1 MLGIDK
7 NMGFWKRLFF
17 REKPLVSFEEQV
29 NNEIYNCEQSI
40 FMYQKDLHKIRKL
53 AAELIQKNFIVPK
66 KYWYEELSN
75 LEEIFKLPQI
85 KEIDEHTFDEIKEIC
100 KSYKQQQDLRVLKID
115 VCRKNRNELTE
126 LIKQENSLRKELQ
139 KEINQ
144 EDFIA
149 KHKELSQSITEN
161 DIDKEIVSTERI
173 KMLNDEV
180 STLINE
186 LLEKKEFNKQLQI
199 LYSKYGNSA
208 DVVTVEVY
216 LDELKK
222 LIKKTDL

>member
-1 MLGIDK
+1 
-7 NMGFWKRLFF
+7 MGFWKRLFF
-17 REKPLVSFEEQV
+17 TKKALVSFEEQV

-40 FMYQKDLHKIRKL
+40 FMYQKDLHNIRKL
-53 AAELIQKNFIVPK
+53 AAELIQKNFIVPQ
-66 KYWYEELSN
+66 KYWYEELNN
-75 LEEIFKLPQI
+75 LEEIFKLPQV
-85 KEIDEHTFDEIKEIC
+85 KKIDESTFDEIKEIC
-100 KSYKQQQDLRVLKID
+100 NSYKHQQDLRILKIE
-115 VCRKNRNELTE
+115 VCRKNKNELIE

-144 EDFIA
+144 ENFIE

-161 DIDKEIVSTERI
+161 DIEQEIISTERI
-173 KMLNDEV
+173 KLMNDEV
-180 STLINE
+180 SSLISE

-208 DVVTVEVY
+208 NVITVDVY
-216 LDELKK
+216 LEELKK